1 MASVVEHDTDMQEAE
16 NNVVYH
22 YQSNSAQLPP
32 EAFMEDLWKT
42 MKDAEDKSFMLT
54 IFNTNLLAGVEG
66 DKISDTLEVRCIE
79 SIQVTEENEEEMGPY
94 LENETTYWKTRKG
107 ALMIFEDTYWRT
119 IPMLICN
126 TTIPFRLVD
135 KDSGASFNSSDY
147 NADNITNKATHTWDA
162 LETKEETPD
171 IPLVN

>member
-1 MASVVEHDTDMQEAE
+1 MA
-16 NNVVYH
+16 
-22 YQSNSAQLPP
+22 
-32 EAFMEDLWKT
+32 
-42 MKDAEDKSFMLT
+42 
-54 IFNTNLLAGVEG
+54 
-66 DKISDTLEVRCIE
+66 
-79 SIQVTEENEEEMGPY
+79 PY

-147 NADNITNKATHTWDA
+147 NADNITNKATHIWDA
-162 LETKEETPD
+162 LETKEEVPD
-171 IPLVN
+171 IPLIA